1 MMLCYATVY
10 SSSAVHTTPCQAQW
24 LLFDTTAAQLP
35 SVTTT
40 GIAGRYGSYE
50 EVASDPDVEIVYVG
64 MLHPFHKASAM
75 CALKAGKHVLVEKP
89 FTCSYED
96 AKELADTAAAAGLF
110 LLEVVC
116 AVCRIYASDCFGV
129 CRQAALGAYR

>member
-1 MMLCYATVY
+1 MLLSDTADAQMLTVI
-10 SSSAVHTTPCQAQW
+10 
-24 LLFDTTAAQLP
+24 
-35 SVTTT
+35 T

-50 EVASDPDVEIVYVG
+50 EVAGDPDVEIVYVG

-89 FTCSYED
+89 ITCSYED

-116 AVCRIYASDCFGV
+116 VACSIQSR
-129 CRQAALGAYR
+129 